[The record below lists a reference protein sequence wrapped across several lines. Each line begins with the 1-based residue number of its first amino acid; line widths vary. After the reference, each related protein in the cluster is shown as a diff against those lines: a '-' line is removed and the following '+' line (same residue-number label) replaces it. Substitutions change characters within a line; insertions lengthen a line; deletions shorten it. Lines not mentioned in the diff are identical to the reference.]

1 MIAMGLL
8 SLPSQISAVGYSQ
21 WWLPILFG
29 IIANLTII
37 PMIWISSKY
46 KDHDLFKIHEIL
58 FGRYVGK
65 GINALLVILAIILI
79 AATIERYLEMIQVV
93 ALPYRTIT
101 GPLIV
106 LMFVA
111 VLIAK
116 GGIKSVARF
125 CIISFFLT
133 LPMMY
138 FLRWGIAEGKITH
151 LLPLFNFTGKEFL
164 EATKQGYSTIVG
176 YEVMMFYFPH
186 IIQQEKVF
194 KHATLGIWITI
205 FIYTSVS
212 IVSVMHF
219 SEWQLENLLYPVL
232 NLFRY
237 VELSFIEKV
246 DTLGIT
252 FWVFLIL
259 SSASA
264 YLWVLK
270 EGIDSLRSKTHS
282 AHLYVIAAVIA
293 LVVYIPLSQGLEET
307 LYGKVFYVSYALI
320 LWPNLLCLIEMI
332 KSRKKRGPN
341 E

>member
-1 MIAMGLL
+1 MGLL
-8 SLPSQISAVGYSQ
+8 SLPNQISAVGYSQ

-29 IIANLTII
+29 IIANITII

-65 GINALLVILAIILI
+65 GINVLLIMVAILLM

-93 ALPYRTIT
+93 ALPYRTLT
-101 GPLIV
+101 GPLIIF
-106 LMFVA
+106 MIVA

-125 CIISFFLT
+125 CIITFFLT
-133 LPMMY
+133 GPLVY
-138 FLRWGIAEGKITH
+138 FLKWGIAEGEITH

-176 YEVMMFYFPH
+176 YELLLFYFPH
-186 IIQQEKVF
+186 IIHQKKVF
-194 KHATLGIWITI
+194 MHASLGIWITI
-205 FIYTSVS
+205 TFYTAVS

-219 SEWQLENLLYPVL
+219 SVWQLENLLYPVL
-232 NLFRY
+232 NLFKY

-259 SSASA
+259 SSVSA

-270 EGIDSLRSKTHS
+270 EGIDSLRSKTH
-282 AHLYVIAAVIA
+282 AIHLYVVAVVIA
-293 LVVYIPLSQGLEET
+293 LVVYIPFSQGLEEMI
-307 LYGKVFYVSYALI
+307 YGKVFYFSYALI
-320 LWPNLLCLIEMI
+320 LWPNLLCLLEII
-332 KSRKKRGPN
+332 KSRKKERSQ
-341 E
+341 

>member
-8 SLPSQISAVGYSQ
+8 SLPNQISAVGYSQ

-46 KDHDLFKIHEIL
+46 KEHDLFKIHEIL

-65 GINALLVILAIILI
+65 GINVLLLIMAIILMVS
-79 AATIERYLEMIQVV
+79 TIERYLEMIQVV
-93 ALPYRTIT
+93 ALPYRTVT
-101 GPLIV
+101 GPLII
-106 LMFVA
+106 LLIVA
-111 VLIAK
+111 VLIAR

-125 CIISFFLT
+125 CIMTFFLT
-133 LPMMY
+133 APLVY
-138 FLRWGIAEGKITH
+138 FLKWGIAEGEITH
-151 LLPLFNFTGKEFL
+151 ILPLFNFTGKEFL
-164 EATKQGYSTIVG
+164 EATEQGYSTIVG
-176 YEVMMFYFPH
+176 YELLMFYFPH
-186 IIQQEKVF
+186 IIHQEKVF
-194 KHATLGIWITI
+194 KRATLGIWITI
-205 FIYTSVS
+205 SFYTAVS

-232 NLFRY
+232 NLFKY

-259 SSASA
+259 SSVAA

-270 EGIDSLRSKTHS
+270 EGIDSLRSKKHV
-282 AHLYVIAAVIA
+282 AHLYVVAAVIA
-293 LVVYIPLSQGLEET
+293 LVVYIPFSQGLEET
-307 LYGKVFYVSYALI
+307 LYGKVFYFSYALI

-332 KSRKKRGPN
+332 KSRKKRGPY